1 MLPGTSSPAQ
11 CWEGS
16 SQRGK
21 ALTARLAS
29 RFQVRSFP
37 LAVSQIFSFQPRG
50 ELKAAA
56 RERWRKGWGPWIILE
71 MLGKVSNLP
80 STTQTSL
87 ENVFQAPRSSKRHH
101 LLCLGLLT
109 PDPSSQCEEER
120 VQKRKNYKIELRS
133 GMLEEQTLQT
143 RWTVQT

>member
-50 ELKAAA
+50 ELKAADI
-56 RERWRKGWGPWIILE
+56 ENFP
-71 MLGKVSNLP
+71 SLP
-80 STTQTSL
+80 P
-87 ENVFQAPRSSKRHH
+87 FQRHH